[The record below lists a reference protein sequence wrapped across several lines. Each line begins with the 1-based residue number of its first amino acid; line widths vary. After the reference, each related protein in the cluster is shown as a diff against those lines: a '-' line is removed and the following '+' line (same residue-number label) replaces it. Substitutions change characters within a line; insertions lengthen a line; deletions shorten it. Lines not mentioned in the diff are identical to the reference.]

1 MNRTKQEWEKII
13 HSQVVI
19 NNALIKDIENWLK
32 DIKKMSRVDRYRK
45 QREVMNGRG
54 LM

>member
-1 MNRTKQEWEKII
+1 MNRTLEEWKKII
-13 HSQVVI
+13 HSQLVI
-19 NNALIKDIENWLK
+19 NRAIIKDNDLWLK
-32 DIKKMSRVDRYRK
+32 DFERMSRVDRYRK